1 MKEPQRG
8 VRRTELPFLVRVPLG
23 QPEERETFDVGLQ
36 CSVCEIKTFQGL
48 TVVNR
53 SFANWL
59 LSIAFTMLWLR
70 TLMLIKFCPFR
81 THFPLKSSKEKWSP
95 TYTHPQACLWQQEFS
110 PEQLCI
116 DISKPQRLYHQF
128 SYYLATESFLDYF
141 EHSKD
146 RQAETRSLNSVFFC
160 LLNL

>member
-1 MKEPQRG
+1 MS
-8 VRRTELPFLVRVPLG
+8 LPFLPGCLG
-23 QPEERETFDVGLQ
+23 AAEGKADFWFGAAIL
-36 CSVCEIKTFQGL
+36 SVLDKTFQGL
-48 TVVNR
+48 IVFNR

-59 LSIAFTMLWLR
+59 LSIAFTVPWLR

-81 THFPLKSSKEKWSP
+81 THFPLKSSKKKLSH

-110 PEQLCI
+110 PEQLFI
-116 DISKPQRLYHQF
+116 EISKAQRLYHQF
-128 SYYLATESFLDYF
+128 SYYLATEPFLDYF

-146 RQAETRSLNSVFFC
+146 RQVETRSLNSLFFS